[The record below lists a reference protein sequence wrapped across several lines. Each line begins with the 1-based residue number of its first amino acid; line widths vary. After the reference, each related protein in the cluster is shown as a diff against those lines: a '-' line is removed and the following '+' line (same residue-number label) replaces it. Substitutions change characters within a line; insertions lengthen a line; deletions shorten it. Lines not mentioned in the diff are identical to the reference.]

1 MVTEDPSNPPTPPT
15 PPTRQRPDMAP
26 AEGEVLPAPR
36 AVGPYVIE
44 RVIRRE
50 ESLVVGL
57 GRDTRPGSG
66 RVVLMLVDAGSRP
79 ELIEPLQSLAAEV
92 EGLRHR
98 HLARLLEYGRDPSKP
113 DRLYFVWAY
122 TSGRTLRWLIAESGQ
137 GLDADRVVA
146 WADQLAS
153 AIDYLHDHDLAH
165 GSICPDNVIID
176 ENDAV
181 TLAGGCVGNEIR
193 RVAMKMTEREMLFD
207 QTKPTQLRPGSGD
220 DRPRDIYAF
229 AATLYAAMGGR
240 SQPSL
245 LETAAGEPQRH
256 APIQGRSV
264 QINMALLSALSVDPG
279 ARPVR
284 ARELVQELHGAPVR
298 QIFTMPRPPARLRP
312 RINANLV
319 AGVLAMAAIGYGG
332 WLWIRPPLAPGPIPV
347 PGTPA
352 GSATLVRPAQRT
364 QLDGAQPQ
372 ALTAT
377 DQVPVNSPPAV
388 GDAPAPMGTRQSIPE
403 SLVRLKG
410 EAYKEGEKAGGLRY
424 RDNPAV
430 AESVRRAKKQFGL
443 AGIQEQG
450 GRYGRAENGYRSAL
464 ELYRQAVVRDSLTS
478 MLQEVG
484 DRVRGR
490 FQKLRRAAAAAA
502 AATPAHGRTIVNS
515 LGQTLVFIG
524 PGVFLMGS
532 SVAER
537 GRSPGE
543 DQRAVRITK
552 GFWIGVCE
560 VTRGQFE
567 AFVTTTG
574 YTTDAQMEGWSHGLE
589 SDGSW
594 QQVKGLIWRDPGF
607 AQTLDHP
614 VVCVSRNDALAFCR
628 WLGGREGR
636 TYHLP
641 TEAQWEYTCRAG
653 SQTAYSWGDEIAREH
668 APANVADT
676 VWASRFVE
684 ADGFALSD
692 AHVYT
697 SPVGTF
703 PANAWGLFD
712 MHGNVQEWCRDHY
725 APYGARKVVDLQ
737 RPPAE
742 EDQADRSPYVLR
754 GGSFA
759 SGPAAARSAHRD
771 ASPPHARFVTLGFR
785 ILLEEQEP

>member
-1 MVTEDPSNPPTPPT
+1 MVTEDPSSPPNPPS
-15 PPTRQRPDMAP
+15 RQRPDEAP

-50 ESLVVGL
+50 ESLVVVL
-57 GRDTRPGSG
+57 GRDTRPGGG

-113 DRLYFVWAY
+113 DRLYFAWAY
-122 TSGRTLRWLIAESGQ
+122 TSGRTLRWLIAESRDD
-137 GLDADRVVA
+137 LDADRVVA

-153 AIDYLHDHDLAH
+153 AIDYLHEHDLAH

-176 ENDAV
+176 EHDAV
-181 TLAGGCVGNEIR
+181 TLAGGFVGNEIR
-193 RVAMKMTEREMLFD
+193 RVALQMTEREMLFD
-207 QTKPTQLRPGSGD
+207 QTEPTQLRPGSGD
-220 DRPRDIYAF
+220 DRSRDIHAF

-245 LETAAGEPQRH
+245 CEPAAGEPQRP

-264 QINMALLSALSVDPG
+264 QINMALLSALSDDPAG
-279 ARPVR
+279 RPVR

-319 AGVLAMAAIGYGG
+319 AGVLAVGAVGYGG
-332 WLWIRPPLAPGPIPV
+332 WLWIRPPVAPGPTPAV
-347 PGTPA
+347 GTPA

-364 QLDGAQPQ
+364 QVDGAQPE

-388 GDAPAPMGTRQSIPE
+388 VDAPAPIERRQSIPE

-410 EAYKEGEKAGGLRY
+410 EVFKEGEKAGGLRY
-424 RDNPAV
+424 RDDPAV
-430 AESVRRAKKQFGL
+430 AESLRRAKMQFGL

-450 GRYGRAENGYRSAL
+450 GRYGQAENGYRSAL
-464 ELYRQAVVRDSLTS
+464 ELYRQAVARDGLTS
-478 MLQEVG
+478 MLQVVS

-490 FQKLRRAAAAAA
+490 FEKLRRAAAAA
-502 AATPAHGRTIVNS
+502 AATPAHGQTIVNS

-543 DQRAVRITK
+543 DQHAVRLAK
-552 GFWIGVCE
+552 SFWIGVCE
-560 VTRGQFE
+560 VTRGQFDE
-567 AFVTTTG
+567 FVIATG
-574 YTTDAQMEGWSHGLE
+574 YTTDAQIEDWSHGLA
-589 SDGSW
+589 SDGGW

-607 AQTLDHP
+607 AQTPDHP

-641 TEAQWEYTCRAG
+641 TEAQWDYACRAG
-653 SQTAYSWGDEIAREH
+653 SQTAYSWGDATAREH

-676 VWASRFVE
+676 VWASRFAA

-725 APYGARKVVDLQ
+725 APYGSRKVVDLQ
-737 RPPAE
+737 RPPSG
-742 EDQADRSPYVLR
+742 DQADRSPYVLR

-785 ILLEEQEP
+785 IVLEEQEP

>member
-1 MVTEDPSNPPTPPT
+1 MQGEGVTRIRGLTVGHYTDREGATGCTVVLCEAGAVGGVDVRGASPGTRETDLLRPTKRASEVHAVLLSGGSAFGLDAAGGVVRFLEERGIGLRVGGAIVPNVPDAILFDLGLVT
-15 PPTRQRPDMAP
+15 SKVRPGPDEGYAACLAARDGP
-26 AEGEVLPAPR
+26 VAEGSVGAGTGATVGKLLGPDY
-36 AVGPYVIE
+36 AVKGGIGTACVDLGGG
-44 RVIRRE
+44 
-50 ESLVVGL
+50 LVVGAIVAVNAI
-57 GRDTRPGSG
+57 GGIYDPGTG
-66 RVVLMLVDAGSRP
+66 
-79 ELIEPLQSLAAEV
+79 E
-92 EGLRHR
+92 
-98 HLARLLEYGRDPSKP
+98 
-113 DRLYFVWAY
+113 
-122 TSGRTLRWLIAESGQ
+122 
-137 GLDADRVVA
+137 VVA
-146 WADQLAS
+146 
-153 AIDYLHDHDLAH
+153 
-165 GSICPDNVIID
+165 G
-176 ENDAV
+176 
-181 TLAGGCVGNEIR
+181 
-193 RVAMKMTEREMLFD
+193 
-207 QTKPTQLRPGSGD
+207 
-220 DRPRDIYAF
+220 
-229 AATLYAAMGGR
+229 
-240 SQPSL
+240 
-245 LETAAGEPQRH
+245 
-256 APIQGRSV
+256 
-264 QINMALLSALSVDPG
+264 
-279 ARPVR
+279 
-284 ARELVQELHGAPVR
+284 
-298 QIFTMPRPPARLRP
+298 P
-312 RINANLV
+312 RID
-319 AGVLAMAAIGYGG
+319 G
-332 WLWIRPPLAPGPIPV
+332 
-347 PGTPA
+347 
-352 GSATLVRPAQRT
+352 
-364 QLDGAQPQ
+364 GAQ
-372 ALTAT
+372 
-377 DQVPVNSPPAV
+377 
-388 GDAPAPMGTRQSIPE
+388 ME
-403 SLVRLKG
+403 
-410 EAYKEGEKAGGLRY
+410 
-424 RDNPAV
+424 
-430 AESVRRAKKQFGL
+430 
-443 AGIQEQG
+443 
-450 GRYGRAENGYRSAL
+450 
-464 ELYRQAVVRDSLTS
+464 DSLGMVTS
-478 MLQEVG
+478 ADFVP
-484 DRVRGR
+484 
-490 FQKLRRAAAAAA
+490 RAAAAAA

-742 EDQADRSPYVLR
+742 EAQADRSPYVLR

>member
-1 MVTEDPSNPPTPPT
+1 MVTEDSSNPPTPHT
-15 PPTRQRPDMAP
+15 PSARRRPDKAP

-36 AVGPYVIE
+36 DVGPYVIE

-50 ESLVVGL
+50 ESLVVGF
-57 GRDTRPGSG
+57 GRDTRPGGG
-66 RVVLMLVDAGSRP
+66 RVALMLVDAGSRP

-98 HLARLLEYGRDPSKP
+98 HLARLLEYGRDPSKQ
-113 DRLYFVWAY
+113 DRLYFAWTNTV
-122 TSGRTLRWLIAESGQ
+122 GRTLRWLIAESSD

-153 AIDYLHDHDLAH
+153 AIDYLHEHDLAH
-165 GSICPDNVIID
+165 GSVCPDNVIID
-176 ENDAV
+176 EHDAV
-181 TLAGGCVGNEIR
+181 TLAGGFVGNEIR
-193 RVAMKMTEREMLFD
+193 RVALQMTERELLFD
-207 QTKPTQLRPGSGD
+207 QTETTQMRPGSGD
-220 DRPRDIYAF
+220 DRSRDIHAF

-240 SQPSL
+240 SQPRG
-245 LETAAGEPQRH
+245 LEGAAGEPQRP
-256 APIQGRSV
+256 APIPGRSV
-264 QINMALLSALSVDPG
+264 QINMALLSALSDDPA

-298 QIFTMPRPPARLRP
+298 QIFTMPRPPARLRS
-312 RINANLV
+312 RINANLF
-319 AGVLAMAAIGYGG
+319 AGVLAVGVIGYGG
-332 WLWIRPPLAPGPIPV
+332 WLWIRPPVAPGPTPV
-347 PGTPA
+347 AGTPA

-364 QLDGAQPQ
+364 QVDGAGPE
-372 ALTAT
+372 APTGI
-377 DQVPVNSPPAV
+377 DEVPVHSPPAV
-388 GDAPAPMGTRQSIPE
+388 VVAPAPVEIRQSIPE

-410 EAYKEGEKAGGLRY
+410 EVLKEREKAGGLRH
-424 RDNPAV
+424 RDDPAV
-430 AESVRRAKKQFGL
+430 AESLRRAKRQFGL
-443 AGIQEQG
+443 AGIQEQA
-450 GRYGRAENGYRSAL
+450 GRYGQAENGYNSAL
-464 ELYRQAVVRDSLTS
+464 EHYREAVARDALTS
-478 MLQEVG
+478 MLQAVG

-490 FQKLRRAAAAAA
+490 FEMLRRASAAAA
-502 AATPAHGRTIVNS
+502 AATPAHGQTIVNS

-524 PGVFLMGS
+524 PGEFLMGS
-532 SVAER
+532 TVAER

-543 DQRAVRITK
+543 DQHAVRLAK
-552 GFWIGVCE
+552 GYWIGVCE

-567 AFVTTTG
+567 AFVTATG
-574 YTTDAQMEGWSHGLE
+574 YTTDAQLEDWSHGLV
-589 SDGSW
+589 SDGGW

-607 AQTLDHP
+607 TQTLDHP

-641 TEAQWEYTCRAG
+641 TEAQWEYACRAG
-653 SQTAYSWGDEIAREH
+653 SQTAYNWGDEIAREH

-676 VWASRFVE
+676 VWASRFMA

-697 SPVGTF
+697 SPVGVF

-712 MHGNVQEWCRDHY
+712 MHGNAQEWCRDHY
-725 APYGARKVVDLQ
+725 APYGSRKDVDHR
-737 RPPAE
+737 RPPSP
-742 EDQADRSPYVLR
+742 DQADRSPYVLR

-785 ILLEEQEP
+785 IVLKEQEP